1 MDKTYSGDDFEMT
14 NIFNMPD
21 HLLTNINYTAIQTQ
35 KPEGQWNLFRSAGQ
49 QVYP

>member
-1 MDKTYSGDDFEMT
+1 MDKTYSDDDFEMT